1 MAPIV
6 WFAIACGGLAVL
18 YGIWASRAVLS
29 ASAGTERMQEISNAV
44 QEGAA
49 AYLNRQYRAIGI
61 VGIVIA
67 VILFFL
73 LGWTVALGFIIG
85 AVLSGATGYIGM
97 NISVRANVRTTEA
110 ARSSMAEGLSI
121 AFRAGA
127 VTGMLVAGL
136 ALLAVA
142 GYFGFMVWLQQQGSA
157 SERQLIDAL
166 VALGFGASLI
176 SIFARLGGG
185 IFTKG
190 ADVGADLVGKVE
202 AGIPEDDP
210 RNPAVIADNVGDN
223 VGDCAGMA
231 ADLFETYA
239 VTVVATMV
247 LTSILL
253 AGNALLNQ
261 MIVYPLAIGGVC
273 IIASIIGTFFVR
285 LGASQN
291 IMGALYKGFITSAIL
306 SLVGVAGVT
315 SWVIG
320 FDAAFTV
327 GDQTFS
333 GMDVFLC
340 AVVGLVVTGLL
351 IWVTEYYT
359 GTEYRP
365 VRSVAQASTTGHGT
379 NVIQGL

>member
-18 YGIWASRAVLS
+18 YGIWASRSILAL
-29 ASAGTERMQEISNAV
+29 SAGTERMQEISAAI

-49 AYLNRQYRAIGI
+49 AYLNRQYRAIAI
-61 VGIVIA
+61 VGVIIA

-73 LGWTVALGFIIG
+73 LGWTVALGFVIG
-85 AVLSGATGYIGM
+85 AVLSGVTGYIGM
-97 NISVRANVRTTEA
+97 HISVRANVRTTEA
-110 ARSSMAEGLSI
+110 ARSSMAEGLSV
-121 AFRAGA
+121 AFRSGA

-142 GYFGFMVWLQQQGSA
+142 GYFGFMIWMQQNGNA
-157 SERQLIDAL
+157 GGRELIDAL

-231 ADLFETYA
+231 ADLF
-239 VTVVATMV
+239 
-247 LTSILL
+247 
-253 AGNALLNQ
+253 
-261 MIVYPLAIGGVC
+261 
-273 IIASIIGTFFVR
+273 
-285 LGASQN
+285 
-291 IMGALYKGFITSAIL
+291 
-306 SLVGVAGVT
+306 
-315 SWVIG
+315 
-320 FDAAFTV
+320 
-327 GDQTFS
+327 
-333 GMDVFLC
+333 
-340 AVVGLVVTGLL
+340 
-351 IWVTEYYT
+351 
-359 GTEYRP
+359 
-365 VRSVAQASTTGHGT
+365 
-379 NVIQGL
+379 